1 MKKIEIT
8 KKVVRYIASYGSG
21 IIVTSIIN
29 NNVRPQRIDQQVGV
43 VVAGFA
49 VGSAVGEV
57 AGNQTDKIIDDLVD
71 LITN

>member
-57 AGNQTDKIIDDLVD
+57 AGNQTDKIIDDLVEI
-71 LITN
+71 ITH